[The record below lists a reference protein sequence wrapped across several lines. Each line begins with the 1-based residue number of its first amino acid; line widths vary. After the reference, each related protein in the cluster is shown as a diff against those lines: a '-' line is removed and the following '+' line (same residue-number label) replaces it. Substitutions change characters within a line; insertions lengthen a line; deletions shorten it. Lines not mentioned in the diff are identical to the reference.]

1 MLVKR
6 LSNSVS
12 GIACLAARRLGEP
25 ERPFVHEW
33 VLDVEVVFVM
43 ENGDLF
49 VVGGPRS
56 TILASVISLL
66 SVLAVGPSS
75 ILCW

>member
-25 ERPFVHEW
+25 ERPFVHQG

-43 ENGDLF
+43 EDGDLF
-49 VVGGPRS
+49 VVGWPRS
-56 TILASVISLL
+56 TVLVGVVTLL
-66 SVLAVGPSS
+66 SVLAMGTSS
-75 ILCW
+75 IYCW